1 MTVTERG
8 TAMPLL
14 EVNDLGVFFGAGG
27 EEVQALHDVS
37 FAIEPGEI
45 VGLVGESGSGKTVT
59 SLALM
64 GLLDPRDSRVSGN
77 ASLEGV
83 PLWDTAGK
91 RRRQAEVPMAMVF
104 QEPMTALDPVFTAGD
119 QLVETLRLRQ
129 QMTKR
134 EAIAEAIELLDAVG
148 ISDPKARMRA
158 YPHEL
163 SGGMR
168 QRVVIAIALACNPK
182 VLIADEPTTAV
193 DVTIQAQLLELIR
206 GLAANRDM
214 SVLFV
219 THDLGVVAETCDRM
233 ITMYAGRIVESGPV
247 RAVLDGPAHP
257 YTAGLLS
264 ALPATV
270 GRGQRLSTIPGRV
283 PAPNEQLP
291 GCMFAPR
298 CAFSAEVCHTPVSL
312 ELFAKERLV
321 RCARAHDIELSG
333 AAS

>member
-1 MTVTERG
+1 
-8 TAMPLL
+8 MPLL
-14 EVNDLGVFFGAGG
+14 EVRDLGVFFGHPG

-37 FAIEPGEI
+37 FAIDPGEI

-64 GLLDPRDSRVSGN
+64 GLLDPRDSRVVGD

-83 PLWDTAGK
+83 PLWDSAGK

-104 QEPMTALDPVFTAGD
+104 QEPMTALDPVFSAGD

-129 QMTKR
+129 HMGKR
-134 EAIAEAIELLDAVG
+134 EATAEAIELLDAVG

-168 QRVVIAIALACNPK
+168 QRVVIAIALACNPRL
-182 VLIADEPTTAV
+182 LIADEPTTAV

-206 GLAANRDM
+206 GLAEQRGV

-247 RAVLDGPAHP
+247 RQVLDGPAHP

-264 ALPATV
+264 ALPST
-270 GRGQRLSTIPGRV
+270 GQRGQRLATIPGRV
-283 PAPNEQLP
+283 PSPSEHVP

-298 CAFSAEVCHTPVSL
+298 CAFSTAACESPVPLEPYPGNRTVRCVRAAEL
-312 ELFAKERLV
+312 ELA
-321 RCARAHDIELSG
+321 G
-333 AAS
+333 AVT